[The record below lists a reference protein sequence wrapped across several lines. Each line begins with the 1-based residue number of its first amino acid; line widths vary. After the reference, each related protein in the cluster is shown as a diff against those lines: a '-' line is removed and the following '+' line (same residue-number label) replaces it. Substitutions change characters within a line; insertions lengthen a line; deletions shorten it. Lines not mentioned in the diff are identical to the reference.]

1 MRFKRERLEEW
12 FLRALSPGYGY
23 VVENSGGKATRSG
36 WLTASLLAQHL
47 GLAGGQPQYLAI
59 RPNKTTNWLVLDVD
73 QHRSP
78 HHPDRGEGSLETL
91 LERCRL
97 MGLNRPLQLRSS
109 FSGGIHLW
117 FPLSQPVK
125 TFDAALTMKRALLTP
140 RITSGLDAES
150 YAFQEA
156 ERLQLSGG
164 VLEVFPNDKARDSD
178 YKAIR
183 MPCTGQG
190 NGLFVEGFGIVDEP
204 AAFRAHWEEAAHYN
218 QLVESRFVRDRVP
231 DCGPYNWVEQGDDGE
246 LKFVPLNWV
255 VPLSRSCA
263 SSKVVS
269 AVKGEGL
276 LKGLPQKSASLP
288 KSVEDAKQL
297 LQVGWTGRGQ
307 TQLIQLA
314 ALMVARTQYE
324 QADLIADEVCE
335 LLVACPGFYDH
346 CGHVDEI
353 LRKERPGRS
362 ACAKA
367 AFFDPCYEGSW
378 KEVANKKRSE
388 DASERAVAALRR
400 AEEEGLTWASVSS
413 AITGLFQRYGSPQKR
428 WWYVKNNIVHL
439 TRLRRLVQENSF

>member
-1 MRFKRERLEEW
+1 MGFKRERLEEW
-12 FLRALSPGYGY
+12 FLRVLSPGYGY
-23 VVENSGGKATRSG
+23 VCENSGGKATRSG

-47 GLAGGQPQYLAI
+47 GLTGGQPQYLAI

-97 MGLNRPLQLRSS
+97 MGLNRPLQIRSS

-140 RITSGLDAES
+140 CIESGLDAES
-150 YAFQEA
+150 YAFPES

-178 YKAIR
+178 YRAIR

-190 NGLFVEGFGIVDEP
+190 NGLFVEGFGIVEEP
-204 AAFRAHWEEAAHYN
+204 AVFRAHWEEAAPYN
-218 QLVESRFVRDRVP
+218 QLVESRLISHREP
-231 DCGPYNWVEQGDDGE
+231 DCGPYNWVEECAAGD

-255 VPLSRSCA
+255 VPFSRRCA
-263 SSKVVS
+263 SPVVS

-276 LKGLPQKSASLP
+276 LGEPSNKSDVSP
-288 KSVEDAKQL
+288 KSVEDAKYL
-297 LQVGWTGRGQ
+297 LKVGWTGRGQ
-307 TQLIQLA
+307 TQQLQLA
-314 ALMVARTQYE
+314 ALMVARTKHAE
-324 QADLIADEVCE
+324 VDLIADEVCE
-335 LLVACPGFYDH
+335 LLVGCPGFYDH

-362 ACAKA
+362 ACARA
-367 AFFDPCYEGSW
+367 AFFDPVYEGSW
-378 KEVANKKRSE
+378 KQVANKKRSE
-388 DASERAVAALRR
+388 DASVRAAAALRR
-400 AEEEGLTWASVSS
+400 AEAEGLHWVSVSS
-413 AITGLFQRYGSPQKR
+413 AIAGLHQLYRSPHKR
-428 WWYVKNNIVHL
+428 WWYEKNNAEYL
-439 TRLRRLVQENSF
+439 FRLKALVDKTSF

>member
-1 MRFKRERLEEW
+1 MGFNRERLEEW
-12 FLRALSPGYGY
+12 FLRVLSPGYGY

-36 WLTASLLAQHL
+36 WLTASLMVQHL

-59 RPNKTTNWLVLDVD
+59 RPNKTTNWLVLDID

-78 HHPDRGEGSLETL
+78 HHPDRGERALEPL

-97 MGLNRPLQLRSS
+97 MGLNRPLQIRSS

-140 RITSGLDAES
+140 GIESGLDAES
-150 YAFQEA
+150 YAFQES
-156 ERLQLSGG
+156 ELLQLSGG

-204 AAFRAHWEEAAHYN
+204 MAFRSHWEEAAQYN
-218 QLVESRFVRDRVP
+218 LLVESRFISDWGP
-231 DCGPYNWVEQGDDGE
+231 DCGPYNWVEVGDDGDF
-246 LKFVPLNWV
+246 KFAPLNWV
-255 VPLSRSCA
+255 VPFSRRCT
-263 SSKVVS
+263 SSVVS
-269 AVKGEGL
+269 AVKGEGIL
-276 LKGLPQKSASLP
+276 DGPHRELSASP
-288 KSVEDAKQL
+288 KTVEDAKYL

-307 TQLIQLA
+307 TQLLQLA
-314 ALMVARTQYE
+314 ALMVARTKYAE
-324 QADLIADEVCE
+324 ADLIADEVCD
-335 LLVACPGFYDH
+335 LLVGCPGFYNY

-367 AFFDPCYEGSW
+367 SSFDPVYEGSW
-378 KEVANKKRSE
+378 KEVANKKRSA
-388 DASERAVAALRR
+388 DAAERAVFALKS
-400 AEEEGLTWASVSS
+400 AELEGLHWMSVSS
-413 AITGLFQRYGSPQKR
+413 AIAGLCQRYESPHKR
-428 WWYVKNNIVHL
+428 WWYMENNAEYLV
-439 TRLRRLVQENSF
+439 RLKALVAKI

>member
-1 MRFKRERLEEW
+1 MGFKRERLEEW
-12 FLRALSPGYGY
+12 FLRVLSPGYGY
-23 VVENSGGKATRSG
+23 VVENSGRKATQSG

-97 MGLNRPLQLRSS
+97 MGLNHPLQIRSS

-140 RITSGLDAES
+140 GIESGLDAES

-190 NGLFVEGFGIVDEP
+190 NGLFVEGFGIVEEP
-204 AAFRAHWEEAAHYN
+204 AAFLAHWEEAAQYN
-218 QLVESRFVRDRVP
+218 QLVESRLISHREP
-231 DCGPYNWVEQGDDGE
+231 DCGPYNWVEEGDDGE

-255 VPLSRSCA
+255 VRFSRRCA
-263 SSKVVS
+263 SPVVS

-276 LKGLPQKSASLP
+276 LGEPPYKSDSSP
-288 KSVEDAKQL
+288 KSVEDAKYL

-307 TQLIQLA
+307 TQLLQLA
-314 ALMVARTQYE
+314 ALMVARTEYAE
-324 QADLIADEVCE
+324 ADLIAVEVCE

-367 AFFDPCYEGSW
+367 AFFDPVYEGSW
-378 KEVANKKRSE
+378 KEAANKKRSE
-388 DASERAVAALRR
+388 EASERAVVALRR
-400 AEEEGLTWASVSS
+400 AEEEGLSWTSVSS
-413 AITGLFQRYGSPQKR
+413 AITGLLHRYGSPQKR
-428 WWYVKNNIVHL
+428 WWYKKANKEHL
-439 TRLRRLVQENSF
+439 VNLKRLVHQCS